1 MVIVSSII
9 VCIIEGCVGNSE
21 IINNYYVDEAGDLTL
36 FDKRG
41 RVIVGQEGVS
51 RMFMVGV
58 AHLPDTEIA
67 RQKLEDLRTALLADP
82 YFKGVP
88 SMQPDSGKTAF
99 YFHAKDD
106 LPEIRREVFR
116 LLSEF
121 GAKVIVGIRR
131 KEYLVSAAR
140 FFFQRGEKFRSDEVY
155 DDLIKRLF
163 RNLQHKASEN
173 RIIFAIRGKSFRQ
186 HAFEQAIE
194 RAKVNFEIKT
204 GIASHSKTLVVPAY
218 SSQFAGLQI
227 IDYYLWALQRLFERG
242 EDRFFNLVAKDYRL
256 IMDLDDKRNR
266 PYGEWYSDTNPLEL
280 KKIKPLIG

>member
-1 MVIVSSII
+1 MAEVKVIDTETV
-9 VCIIEGCVGNSE
+9 
-21 IINNYYVDEAGDLTL
+21 NNYYVDEAGDLNL

-41 RVIVGQEGVS
+41 RVIIGRQGVS

-58 AHLPDTEIA
+58 ARLPDPKTA
-67 RQKLEDLRTALLADP
+67 HQKFDGLRAALLADA

-88 SMQPDSGKTAF
+88 SMQLDAGKTAL
-99 YFHAKDD
+99 YFHATDD
-106 LPEIRREVFR
+106 LPEVRREVFR
-116 LLSEF
+116 LLPELD
-121 GAKVIVGIRR
+121 AKVIVGIRR

-140 FFFQRGEKFRSDEVY
+140 FLFQRGEKFRSDEVY

-163 RNLQHKASEN
+163 RNLQHKALEN
-173 RIIFAIRGKSFRQ
+173 RIVFAIRGKSLRQ

-204 GIASHSKTLVVPAY
+204 GIPSDSKTVVIPAY
-218 SSQFAGLQI
+218 SSQFVGLQI
-227 IDYYLWALQRLFERG
+227 IDYYLWALQRLFERE
-242 EDRFFNLVAKDYRL
+242 EDRFFNLIAKDYRL
-256 IMDLDDKRNR
+256 IMDLDDKRNK